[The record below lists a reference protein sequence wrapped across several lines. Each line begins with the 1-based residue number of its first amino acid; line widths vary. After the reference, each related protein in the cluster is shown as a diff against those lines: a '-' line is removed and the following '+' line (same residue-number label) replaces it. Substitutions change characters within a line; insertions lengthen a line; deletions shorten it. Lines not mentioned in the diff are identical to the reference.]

1 MKLTPLTALI
11 LLGCGNAASTGP
23 TQDPAQLGTA
33 AAAIRALGQHDADVV
48 KSCDDLAKRCNEF
61 VADSGAGAVCEKI
74 VDHCNELAAQLS
86 EARSDFQACLE
97 QVASC
102 EESAADPADCATQR
116 AACNPAGKDFEAR
129 RGATLECAA
138 RTQSCLPRG
147 SGFAGGRQDA
157 DDDRAGDAGAAACD
171 DGAMDFVGCCHGRG
185 GAGFGGAGFGGPGAR
200 ADGGVP
206 GFGDRDD
213 HRGPSS
219 ATGSGGPGRADD
231 ADDDH
236 EGPGHGGQAVD
247 AGGAERPDF
256 GGGPGRR

>member
-23 TQDPAQLGTA
+23 TEDPAPLGTA
-33 AAAIRALGQHDADVV
+33 AAAIRELGQHDADVV

-97 QVASC
+97 EVASC
-102 EESAADPADCATQR
+102 EASAADPADCATQR
-116 AACNPAGKDFEAR
+116 AACNPAGKDFQAR

-138 RTQSCLPRG
+138 RTESCLPRAQ
-147 SGFAGGRQDA
+147 GFGRGGRDA
-157 DDDRAGDAGAAACD
+157 NDTAGDAGAVVCD
-171 DGAMDFVGCCHGRG
+171 DDAMDFVGCCHGH
-185 GAGFGGAGFGGPGAR
+185 GAAGFGGPGAR
-200 ADGGVP
+200 PDGGVP
-206 GFGDRDD
+206 GFGFADRGDN
-213 HRGPSS
+213 RGPGG
-219 ATGSGGPGRADD
+219 ATGSGGSGRADG
-231 ADDDH
+231 DH
-236 EGPGHGGQAVD
+236 EGPGRGGDAAD
-247 AGGAERPDF
+247 AGRAELPDF